1 MNIKSIQIK
10 NVRGLQDHTVELG
23 QMYPNKPSLMVAP
36 NGSGKSSF
44 ALAFQWLNQRRI
56 KLNKDDAYNGD
67 ETNSPELIITTDEP
81 SRNVYKASADQN
93 QISPRF
99 GIFVINSDLKVK
111 SPGYAGGVP
120 LGKTSLSVSPIILL
134 ENKPDN
140 VDIIN
145 DFYEHFGINNPPVG
159 LYPSINALLANND
172 FMASFNVNNL
182 SAIKRSLKQIEEFIE
197 RMKTYEGTISAIH
210 KQIEE
215 SDLINLKAT
224 TCVKNMMDA
233 IKEVNTGDNDTKLM
247 LKAIQIIT
255 LYKRNED
262 NFKRRIAYS
271 QYMKK
276 AQSLRD
282 FFHTVPTT
290 WKGITPHEE
299 NGTFKL
305 EIGDAQRISNGERDT
320 LVFLAKLQKAKMELT
335 KLDNIL
341 IIDEVFDYLDDANLM
356 AAQYYITQMIK
367 EFKDENRNIYP
378 IIMSHLNPDY
388 YNQHY
393 SFKDMKVYY
402 LCPFPHPHI
411 SDNMLKLVRK
421 RSQLAQALPRG
432 SEEDISKYMLHFHSD
447 YTKDL
452 SGIIGDCPPT
462 WGNITNFKESCKNH
476 LEKYLNNEEYDP
488 LAVCVALREKVESYC
503 YNKLYSEADKINFLE
518 EHGTGEKLK
527 YAEEHGVDVPEIFML
542 LSNLYNDP
550 LHATNKNNKNI
561 CQTLYSR
568 MENNT
573 IRKMIGIVKKM

>member
-1 MNIKSIQIK
+1 
-10 NVRGLQDHTVELG
+10 
-23 QMYPNKPSLMVAP
+23 
-36 NGSGKSSF
+36 
-44 ALAFQWLNQRRI
+44 
-56 KLNKDDAYNGD
+56 
-67 ETNSPELIITTDEP
+67 
-81 SRNVYKASADQN
+81 
-93 QISPRF
+93 
-99 GIFVINSDLKVK
+99 
-111 SPGYAGGVP
+111 
-120 LGKTSLSVSPIILL
+120 
-134 ENKPDN
+134 
-140 VDIIN
+140 
-145 DFYEHFGINNPPVG
+145 
-159 LYPSINALLANND
+159 
-172 FMASFNVNNL
+172 
-182 SAIKRSLKQIEEFIE
+182 
-197 RMKTYEGTISAIH
+197 
-210 KQIEE
+210 
-215 SDLINLKAT
+215 
-224 TCVKNMMDA
+224 
-233 IKEVNTGDNDTKLM
+233 M

-573 IRKMIGIVKKM
+573 IRKMIGIVKRM